1 MDTFFVSTLMCLDMC
16 DEVGLNSFFLL
27 QSANG
32 GFRVYVYEHNIDP
45 SGQSSSVTIL
55 SRINGMSPYISHF
68 SLFPSSFSIFF

>member
-1 MDTFFVSTLMCLDMC
+1 MGIFFVSTLMCLDMR

-27 QSANG
+27 RSVQG
-32 GFRVYVYEHNIDP
+32 GFRVYVYKHNTDP

-68 SLFPSSFSIFF
+68 SLFASSFPIIF